1 MALETTRT
9 SRTDRHRLH
18 QALALLLHWISLSAW
33 AVAES
38 WDCASTANQVLCE
51 FIEWQHSSGSAICHS
66 RPSILAVQT
75 AFRDLKG
82 KLGRCWECL
91 QSWQLKLPLK
101 SRRPIPE
108 ELVNGMFLM
117 GVAQGVLAGPRA
129 LDLLDR
135 GYFGQSGVPLPP
147 PAW

>member
-1 MALETTRT
+1 MGLCLDGQPSVVRI
-9 SRTDRHRLH
+9 HRVAAFQWECDLP
-18 QALALLLHWISLSAW
+18 LAS
-33 AVAES
+33 
-38 WDCASTANQVLCE
+38 
-51 FIEWQHSSGSAICHS
+51 QHPCGK
-66 RPSILAVQT
+66 T

-129 LDLLDR
+129 LDFLVR